1 MDVPQLVNAEA
12 TEVALLFHGQCLNCQ
27 KENKHVKF
35 LKNSVYA
42 IGLSC
47 IHFQFTLLLRK
58 WCSTMASLADSK
70 AHFLARAREYSVPE
84 DLIDNMRVAGVSTM
98 AHLAFA
104 FVRPGQ
110 DFEEEKFDA

>member
-1 MDVPQLVNAEA
+1 
-12 TEVALLFHGQCLNCQ
+12 
-27 KENKHVKF
+27 
-35 LKNSVYA
+35 
-42 IGLSC
+42 
-47 IHFQFTLLLRK
+47 
-58 WCSTMASLADSK
+58 MASLADSK